1 LETPA
6 LEVDPTLVVESPPS
20 DEPAVLDGSD
30 LPGLDNDDDDVLA
43 VPELDR
49 STPEFKAFAEQ
60 FKQMVG
66 VDLTEA
72 MQRYEALTTLHE
84 ETVAMRSEVAA
95 IEARRNLQTAWAVN
109 DVEFERR
116 VDTINKY
123 AAKYPD
129 VVAKYDTLD
138 GLQVLWDKLS
148 SSKRNKAGTGASDV
162 PANAKRYSAAD
173 LRKLMTTDVTAYKA
187 IEADVAKAY
196 AEGRVDP

>member
-1 LETPA
+1 M
-6 LEVDPTLVVESPPS
+6 VESPPS
-20 DEPAVLDGSD
+20 NEPVILDGSD
-30 LPGLDNDDDDVLA
+30 LPGLDSDDDDAPV
-43 VPELDR
+43 VPALDR
-49 STPEFKAFAEQ
+49 STPEFKAFADQ

-95 IEARRNLQTAWAVN
+95 IEARRNLQTAWSVN

-129 VVAKYDTLD
+129 VVAKYDTIN

-162 PANAKRYSAAD
+162 PASAKRYSAAD
-173 LRKLMTTDVTAYKA
+173 LRKLMTTDVAGYKA

>member
-1 LETPA
+1 VEVDSTLAPPAVEVPSSETP
-6 LEVDPTLVVESPPS
+6 P
-20 DEPAVLDGSD
+20 VLDGSD
-30 LPGLDNDDDDVLA
+30 LPGLDSDDDDVPA

-66 VDLTEA
+66 IDLTEA

-95 IEARRNLQTAWAVN
+95 IEARRNLQAAWSVN
-109 DVEFERR
+109 DTEFERR

-148 SSKRNKAGTGASDV
+148 SSKRNKASASASDV
-162 PANAKRYSAAD
+162 PASAKRYSAAE
-173 LRKLMTTDVTAYKA
+173 LRKLMTTDVAGYKA
-187 IEADVAKAY
+187 VEADVAKAY